1 MVNNV
6 HRRPARGKGGAAV
19 VSGGNGQAAGVRSLV
34 PPLRIAERGK
44 GGEVS
49 RAVTT
54 YARRLG
60 LFSGTMAVIGGIIGA
75 GIFRS
80 PPVVAQRVGTAGLT
94 LAAWGLGGVIALA
107 GGLCFGELGARK
119 PQAGGG
125 YVYLR
130 DAFGPLPAFLYGWA
144 LLLVIATGA
153 IGAVAVTFATY
164 VLALAGLS
172 DGLTIPVAVGAI
184 AFLTGIN
191 YVGVKPAAVT
201 QNIFTVLKLAAVA
214 ALIAAGLFVA
224 TSTALYRP
232 LPPSTARGG
241 AVDVIVALGAA
252 LVPVLFTYGGWQQTN
267 FIAEEIIEPERNLP
281 RALVLGVA
289 VVVAVYLLAN
299 VVYLRVLG
307 VAGLAAST
315 APAHDVMVRLAGPAG
330 GTLIDTGIAVSTFGF
345 LDLVI
350 LVSPRVYQAM
360 AADGLFFGWASQLHP
375 RYRTPA
381 GALVFQGAWAVV
393 LTLSGTYAD
402 LLDWVVFGDWIFFG
416 LAVAT
421 LFVYRTRAGDPRG
434 VGRPAGAFRVPGYP
448 WVPALFVTAA
458 LYVVASSVRSNPGNA
473 VKGTCLLALGVPV
486 FLLWRAAR
494 RVAPPL
500 ILLPLLSSLIGER
513 VAAQG
518 RDWMFGPFERPT
530 AVNPVIAPS
539 PISTFLSP
547 MNDSVVRW
555 EEYATFN
562 PAAVVKDGRV
572 YVLYRAEDGAGEAKI
587 GRRTSRIGLAESG
600 DGLRFTRP
608 PRRAPVLYPDRDA
621 QAQYEWP
628 GGVEDPRIVETEDGG
643 YLLTYTQW
651 NRDIP
656 RLAIATS
663 RDLVTWTKHGPAF
676 AQSDSGRYR
685 NLESKSGAI
694 LARVAGNRLIATKVN
709 GKYWMYFNVPDVL
722 IATSDNLIDWVPL
735 ADTAGKLVKVLSPRP
750 GYFDSWLVEAGP
762 PAITTEHG
770 ILLMYN
776 AGNSGAYGD
785 AALPARVYTGGQALY
800 DPRNP
805 LKLIARSDQPFIKP
819 TEEYERAG
827 QYVAGTT
834 FVEGLV
840 PFNGRW
846 YLYYGTADSRVAVA
860 VWDPKRSHVGDG
872 GRAQ

>member
-19 VSGGNGQAAGVRSLV
+19 VSRRNGQAAGVRSFV

-80 PPVVAQRVGTAGLT
+80 PPVVAQRVGTTGLT
-94 LAAWGLGGVIALA
+94 LAAWALGGVIALA

-130 DAFGPLPAFLYGWA
+130 DAFGPLAAFLYGWA

-153 IGAVAVTFATY
+153 IGAVAVTFANY
-164 VLALAGLS
+164 VLALAGLP
-172 DGLTIPVAVGAI
+172 DRLTIPVAVGAI

-201 QNIFTVLKLAAVA
+201 QNIFTVLKLAALA
-214 ALIAAGLFVA
+214 ALIAAGLLA
-224 TSTALYRP
+224 TTATALDR
-232 LPPSTARGG
+232 LGPPSTTPTGVWG
-241 AVDVIVALGAA
+241 VVVAFGTA
-252 LVPVLFTYGGWQQTN
+252 LVPILFTCGGWQQTN
-267 FIAEEIIEPERNLP
+267 FIAEEIVEPERNLP
-281 RALVLGVA
+281 RALAFGVA

-307 VAGLAAST
+307 VAGLAASA

-381 GALVFQGAWAVV
+381 GALVFQGVWAVL

-434 VGRPAGAFRVPGYP
+434 VGPPPGTFRVPGYP

-473 VKGTCLLALGVPV
+473 AKGTSLLALGVPV

-494 RVAPPL
+494 RVAPHV
-500 ILLPLLSSLIGER
+500 ILLPLLASVIGER

-518 RDWMFGPFERPT
+518 RDWMFGPFERPN

-587 GRRTSRIGLAESG
+587 GRHTSRIGLAESG

-663 RDLVTWTKHGPAF
+663 RDLVNWTKHGPAF

-694 LARVAGNRLIATKVN
+694 LARVAGNRLIATTVN

-722 IATSDNLIDWVPL
+722 IATSDNLIDWTPL
-735 ADTAGKLVKVLSPRP
+735 ADTDGKLVKVLSPRP

-762 PAITTEHG
+762 PAIMTERG

-800 DPRNP
+800 DARNP

-819 TEEYERAG
+819 TEQYERAG
-827 QYVAGTT
+827 Q
-834 FVEGLV
+834 
-840 PFNGRW
+840 
-846 YLYYGTADSRVAVA
+846 
-860 VWDPKRSHVGDG
+860 
-872 GRAQ
+872 